1 MTYSG
6 DVSNDVM
13 NRANQWLSNY
23 FDPETRQ
30 IVQSWIRKDPN
41 ELEEAFWKDLEF
53 GTGGM
58 RGLMGTGSARMNTYT
73 VQKATQGLCNWL
85 KNKFPDQPLKSVIAF
100 DSRHQSQKFAL
111 DAARVFAA
119 NKIDVW
125 IFPELRPVPMLSFA
139 IRHLNAHCG
148 IMITASHNPSQYNG
162 FKAYNQEGCQFYTPD
177 DAEIVKAVE
186 EISYESIQTAQLS
199 DPFIHT
205 IDTEIDNDYFKAIAP
220 QRRLKKLETQN
231 GKGIHIVYSSLHGA
245 GITLTPNALL
255 SWGFKE
261 VDIVNAQAKPDG
273 NFPSVIT
280 PNPEDPSA
288 MEMGI
293 QQMLGKQADLLLA
306 NDPDSDRLGV
316 AVIHEHK
323 SRLLNG
329 QEIAVLL
336 TDFLVRHTDSS
347 TTPPKAVIKSMVT
360 SNLIREICKNHGI
373 ACFNVPT
380 GFKFVGR
387 LMAHWEKS
395 GAYQFLL
402 GAEESHG
409 YLAGIHARDKDG
421 VIAAC
426 LISELALECKLKNK
440 TLVDRLE
447 EIYKEYGYYGHR
459 LLNLSQPD
467 TPEGSHIMA
476 SMMTQLKQTP
486 PEEISG
492 LRVINKIDLNNPNDV
507 QEPMVKSNTLIWTLE
522 NETEIIV
529 RPSGTEPKIK
539 VYIST
544 SQRLEND
551 SLLICMQKANRRL
564 DVLEESVRKLF
575 VAR

>member
-1 MTYSG
+1 
-6 DVSNDVM
+6 
-13 NRANQWLSNY
+13 
-23 FDPETRQ
+23 
-30 IVQSWIRKDPN
+30 
-41 ELEEAFWKDLEF
+41 
-53 GTGGM
+53 
-58 RGLMGTGSARMNTYT
+58 
-73 VQKATQGLCNWL
+73 
-85 KNKFPDQPLKSVIAF
+85 
-100 DSRHQSQKFAL
+100 
-111 DAARVFAA
+111 
-119 NKIDVW
+119 
-125 IFPELRPVPMLSFA
+125 
-139 IRHLNAHCG
+139 
-148 IMITASHNPSQYNG
+148 
-162 FKAYNQEGCQFYTPD
+162 
-177 DAEIVKAVE
+177 
-186 EISYESIQTAQLS
+186 
-199 DPFIHT
+199 
-205 IDTEIDNDYFKAIAP
+205 
-220 QRRLKKLETQN
+220 
-231 GKGIHIVYSSLHGA
+231 
-245 GITLTPNALL
+245 
-255 SWGFKE
+255 
-261 VDIVNAQAKPDG
+261 
-273 NFPSVIT
+273 
-280 PNPEDPSA
+280 
-288 MEMGI
+288 
-293 QQMLGKQADLLLA
+293 
-306 NDPDSDRLGV
+306 
-316 AVIHEHK
+316 
-323 SRLLNG
+323 
-329 QEIAVLL
+329 
-336 TDFLVRHTDSS
+336 
-347 TTPPKAVIKSMVT
+347 
-360 SNLIREICKNHGI
+360 
-373 ACFNVPT
+373 
-380 GFKFVGR
+380 
-387 LMAHWEKS
+387 MAHWEKS